1 MGSVPQIQW
10 NVDEITSGYSKDHIW
25 SLAVRTRRDHE
36 LNRLLHFIKE
46 TGSCMVV
53 IRDAEDLWTLFLCH
67 RPRDRKM
74 ATQASSET

>member
-10 NVDEITSGYSKDHIW
+10 NIDEITSGYSKDFIW
-25 SLAVRTRRDHE
+25 SLAVRGRRDHE

-67 RPRDRKM
+67 RPRVRN
-74 ATQASSET
+74 QADKAASEA

>member
-10 NVDEITSGYSKDHIW
+10 NIDEITSGYSKDFIW
-25 SLAVRTRRDHE
+25 SLAVRSRRDHE

-67 RPRDRKM
+67 RPRVRNL
-74 ATQASSET
+74 ATKASSEA